1 MAHRRHAESPSVCH
15 LTQAISAPHFA
26 MDTCVHVRMVAPHN
40 SHITGKDHKSFS
52 MQPTNTCTP
61 SFSLHSAFWSL
72 LCPNTHQMHPDF
84 LTYLVLGFSENHSQK
99 IRPPGVKHMGD
110 LHLFKLSLI
119 CLSVSPQ
126 SFHMAGR
133 RLRTRSMGLIMWS
146 EYAHI
151 IYGPIRMMD
160 GTFLSTTSWFA
171 EVFRCSFSP
180 HIIYF

>member
-40 SHITGKDHKSFS
+40 SHITWKDHKSFS

-72 LCPNTHQMHPDF
+72 LCPNMHQMHPDF

-119 CLSVSPQ
+119 FLRRASIWLGEDWGPAVWDLLCGVSMLI
-126 SFHMAGR
+126 SFM
-133 RLRTRSMGLIMWS
+133 
-146 EYAHI
+146 
-151 IYGPIRMMD
+151 
-160 GTFLSTTSWFA
+160 
-171 EVFRCSFSP
+171 VQ
-180 HIIYF
+180 